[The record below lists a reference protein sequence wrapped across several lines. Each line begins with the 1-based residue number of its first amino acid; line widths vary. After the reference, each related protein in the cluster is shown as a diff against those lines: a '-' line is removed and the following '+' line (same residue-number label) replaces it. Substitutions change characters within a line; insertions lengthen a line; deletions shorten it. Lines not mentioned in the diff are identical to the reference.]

1 MLMRIIKASLVVLF
15 AAGFVRGQE
24 ISNQELGR
32 KALGVTLSYV
42 KDRDSDVRSLAA
54 DVLGQTGN
62 SSAAGVL
69 KKMLADPD
77 KYTRINAAQA
87 LWELGN
93 ASGMKTIY
101 AIIGDV
107 PAQAPVN
114 NSPLAE
120 LKIISQNKIRE
131 HAIEAMARMKGKKAA
146 EMLFELKNDV
156 FGSIRDSAARELA
169 RMGYSEELEQFLDA
183 AASEDEAMRFEGAN
197 SLSKICSSAAAES
210 LRGLLAPA
218 NSMRVRI
225 AALDALKCSQGGKA
239 AVPELLKLAEDPNP
253 TIRFKAVSS
262 LSSIRDGKA
271 FEKLKEISRTTND
284 ISLKIAALK
293 GLADGGEKADVEL
306 LTRAFDSTSQ
316 DVKLEALEAL
326 QLVADEDARKCLLLA
341 LDDSSVTVRL
351 GAALQVLKRFAK
363 PKAR

>member
-1 MLMRIIKASLVVLF
+1 
-15 AAGFVRGQE
+15 
-24 ISNQELGR
+24 
-32 KALGVTLSYV
+32 
-42 KDRDSDVRSLAA
+42 
-54 DVLGQTGN
+54 
-62 SSAAGVL
+62 
-69 KKMLADPD
+69 
-77 KYTRINAAQA
+77 
-87 LWELGN
+87 
-93 ASGMKTIY
+93 
-101 AIIGDV
+101 
-107 PAQAPVN
+107 
-114 NSPLAE
+114 
-120 LKIISQNKIRE
+120 
-131 HAIEAMARMKGKKAA
+131 
-146 EMLFELKNDV
+146 
-156 FGSIRDSAARELA
+156 
-169 RMGYSEELEQFLDA
+169 
-183 AASEDEAMRFEGAN
+183 
-197 SLSKICSSAAAES
+197 
-210 LRGLLAPA
+210 
-218 NSMRVRI
+218 MRVRI